1 MPRHYQQSRLS
12 SSTFDLSEAS
22 YDYRKSVLYVTK
34 AIALIINEPLVFAAE
49 KVLLTMQK
57 YVCKNDFDLQVLES
71 LVFNLLYD
79 IPLPSP
85 GRSVRFWCLGE
96 IVNISMP
103 KIPVELPQFDYNL
116 LEFFD
121 MLGVENVVKL
131 LIIVLLEHQI
141 LVYSSEFDKLML
153 VCEAITTLMYP
164 FKWPHVYVPILPP
177 SLENFLDAPVP
188 YIMGL
193 LRPTHD
199 LELYKRGT
207 VGILDI
213 DHGMKKN

>member
-1 MPRHYQQSRLS
+1 MML
-12 SSTFDLSEAS
+12 
-22 YDYRKSVLYVTK
+22 
-34 AIALIINEPLVFAAE
+34 
-49 KVLLTMQK
+49 
-57 YVCKNDFDLQVLES
+57 
-71 LVFNLLYD
+71 
-79 IPLPSP
+79 
-85 GRSVRFWCLGE
+85 
-96 IVNISMP
+96 SMP
-103 KIPVELPQFDYNL
+103 KIPIELPQFDYNI

-131 LIIVLLEHQI
+131 LVIVLLEHQV

-153 VCEAITTLMYP
+153 VCESITNLMYP

-199 LELYKRGT
+199 LELYKHGS
-207 VGILDI
+207 VCILDI
-213 DHGMKKN
+213 DHGKIQTNYIFYNACLLVISDGSNTKKVGI

>member
-1 MPRHYQQSRLS
+1 ME
-12 SSTFDLSEAS
+12 T
-22 YDYRKSVLYVTK
+22 VTK
-34 AIALIINEPLVFAAE
+34 NVTCQIFQRLYCLI
-49 KVLLTMQK
+49 
-57 YVCKNDFDLQVLES
+57 S
-71 LVFNLLYD
+71 
-79 IPLPSP
+79 
-85 GRSVRFWCLGE
+85 
-96 IVNISMP
+96 
-103 KIPVELPQFDYNL
+103 
-116 LEFFD
+116 
-121 MLGVENVVKL
+121 
-131 LIIVLLEHQI
+131 I

-213 DHGMKKN
+213 DHGKFLFVT